1 MAWLLMP
8 ATAIPLEPGDGDS
21 ESTEVAE
28 SDADSLDPSLAIN
41 ARYAEVYLK
50 IAELNLQTAI
60 ESDRRVPNTIP
71 KAEIGRLKQ
80 IVSLAESQWKA
91 AKSGEKRNL
100 AMENDASQ
108 VKVTQEAL
116 QKAVA
121 ANNRAPGTVS
131 QIERDRLRLLAEL
144 TRLQLAKDKSAIEA
158 KSTTTELQQRV
169 DHLEKEL
176 RELREQVTRLTSS
189 SPSRSAKPAK

>member
-8 ATAIPLEPGDGDS
+8 AAAIPLEPVEEDS
-21 ESTEVAE
+21 ETAE
-28 SDADSLDPSLAIN
+28 LADSDVGSVDPAAVIN

-71 KAEIGRLKQ
+71 RAEISRLKQ

-100 AMENDASQ
+100 ALENDASQ

-144 TRLQLAKDKSAIEA
+144 TRLQLAKDKSASEA
-158 KSTTTELQQRV
+158 KSTTSELQQRV

-189 SPSRSAKPAK
+189 SPSRSAKRAK